1 MTKAPAGELSM
12 ETQAKLCPPFRAE
25 HVGSLL
31 RPQVLKTTAKAYQ
44 SGEVS
49 DEEYLAILDQEIA
62 RVVGLQESVGLKSI
76 TDGEFGKTSWFGFFF
91 ERLEGFVL
99 KESLF
104 DFHDV
109 EGGDHGWMT
118 CYASARMH
126 RPRPICVEEFE
137 RLSKL
142 TAETPKVNLPSPSAL
157 HFFRGDQ
164 CRDETV
170 YPDIEEWWDDLV
182 GIYQAE
188 LRALGDVGCRYLQL
202 DEVPLALLCDHNIQ
216 AQVTEMG
223 LDPGQLVARYI
234 GTVNR
239 ILEARPAGMT
249 VGMHLCRGNFR
260 SRWMGEGGYDP
271 VAECVFNDLDIDVFF
286 LEYDTSRAGDFRP
299 LENVPVDKSVVL
311 GLVTTK
317 SPVLEDEDAL
327 KRRIDQASRYV
338 PLERLALSP
347 QCGFASVAGGNPLT
361 EDEQRAKLELIV
373 GVAQDVWGGGDEN
386 V

>member
-1 MTKAPAGELSM
+1 MTEVPAGELSM
-12 ETQAKLCPPFRAE
+12 GTQAKFCPPFRAE

-31 RPQVLKTTAKAYQ
+31 RPPALKTVAKAYQ
-44 SGEVS
+44 KEEVS
-49 DEEYLAILDQEIA
+49 EEEYFAVLDQEIA
-62 RVVGLQESVGLKSI
+62 GVVRLQESVGLKSI

-91 ERLEGFVL
+91 ERLEGFCL

-109 EGGDHGWMT
+109 EGEDHGWMT
-118 CYASARMH
+118 CYTSARMH

-137 RLSKL
+137 RLRKL
-142 TAETPKVNLPSPSAL
+142 TAETPKVNMPSPSAL

-164 CRDETV
+164 CRDETA
-170 YPDIEEWWDDLV
+170 YPDIEAWWEDLI

-188 LRALGDVGCRYLQL
+188 LQALGRAGCMYLQL
-202 DEVPLALLCDHNIQ
+202 DEVPLALLCDVDIQ
-216 AQVTEMG
+216 KQVRGMG
-223 LDPGQLVARYI
+223 LDPGELVARYI

-239 ILEARPAGMT
+239 ILESRPAGMT

-271 VAECVFNDLDIDVFF
+271 VAERLFNDVDVDVFF
-286 LEYDTSRAGDFRP
+286 LEYDTSRSGDFTP
-299 LENVPVDKSVVL
+299 LENLPDDKSVVL
-311 GLVTTK
+311 GLVSTK
-317 SPVLEDEDAL
+317 SPVLEDGDAL
-327 KRRIDQASRYV
+327 RHRIDEASRYV

-347 QCGFASVAGGNPLT
+347 QCGFASVAGGNPLS

-373 GVAQDVWGGGDEN
+373 GVARDVWGEP
-386 V
+386 